1 MNQVQ
6 IFNFESN
13 LSTSKRVLLLANPK
27 LRRCEVCGEQFLSES
42 FLQEHVN
49 STHKLSKESL
59 DKSIRHI
66 SASERDP
73 LTCRV
78 CDKTF
83 ESDFTLKAH
92 LKWCISYPCP
102 HCADHKAF
110 ACSKLVEHTRTV
122 HGDECPFKCCKCKKE
137 FGEYNTYVRH
147 KCTGHVCSKCG
158 KKFPST
164 VALTHHV
171 DKHKNVPCNV
181 PFKTCPV
188 CKDM

>member
-1 MNQVQ
+1 MNQVK

-27 LRRCEVCGEQFLSES
+27 LRCCQVCSEQFLSENL
-42 FLQEHVN
+42 LQEHLN
-49 STHKLSKESL
+49 STHKSSK
-59 DKSIRHI
+59 
-66 SASERDP
+66 RDP

-83 ESDFTLKAH
+83 ESEFTLKAH
-92 LKWCISYPCP
+92 LKWCVSYPCP

-110 ACSKLVEHTRTV
+110 ACSKLVEHTRSV
-122 HGDECPFKCCKCKKE
+122 HGDQYPFKCCKCKNE
-137 FGEYNTYVRH
+137 FGEYKTYVRH

-164 VALTHHV
+164 VGLTHHV